1 MATTEKSY
9 TAPATYTITF
19 EYQERTDVKVTV
31 NNVLKTEGT
40 GNDYTFTDDTTI
52 AFNAGKL
59 PTSGDTVRLFRD
71 TDTSAAKA
79 TYFPGSAIRSQDLN
93 DNHDQ
98 VLFSVQEIEN
108 HSLNRYGE
116 NAIAGDID
124 VGGNRLKNL
133 KDEYTSTEDPNAA
146 DNDDAASHGWVR
158 KFFFDVKAETRTGAE
173 YDSEPSAT
181 KWPNDDLTVA
191 TTSAVT
197 KYIDDKNDALL
208 TVDVHEADGVKV
220 TDNSPGAGQIT
231 IGLHDDSVDLSK
243 IKTADIVNKTEQDA
257 DGGTIPSAYVS
268 DDTKIPTMAAIIARH
283 DNFVQNGTPSGDH
296 QIGQFWFDDTNDKTL
311 SVWNGSS
318 WIGIASGGTFT
329 NQDRLIWVDA
339 ANGNDA
345 NDGHRVIKPMATIKA
360 AVASADDGDMIFVQ
374 PGVYQEICPIDLG
387 SKKNVSIIG
396 MSMRSVFVHPTV
408 ATEENN
414 MFLVGSGSFI
424 SDLTL
429 AGLKASGTR
438 GGYTEDS
445 DSTYGLPEN
454 QAWYFAFS
462 SDDGD
467 GNAVKFFKSPYIQNV
482 TAFADSGIDNSAFDP
497 NLNANQPAFGGDTT
511 SAMTGGCMIVDGS
524 VPHADSPLRSML
536 TDAYT
541 FITLDGPGALV
552 TNGGYAQ
559 LVSTFGTF
567 CHYHAKALNGGQI
580 NMSNCVT
587 DFGRYGLIADGKGP
601 QIFTANTNALANSGQ
616 KVIEVGTSSTS
627 FRNQANPDPN
637 DHMLVEIT
645 YDDSST
651 ELIAIDSVTVTSGTS
666 KTITLASNLA
676 RNVLSGTTLKFYL
689 RSIITTGGHVFEFA
703 GSGTNYLAHP
713 DNGGQPNETNQVVDR
728 NDGKVYISS
737 TDHNGKFKIGPL
749 TVETDGNRALYKGTE
764 LAASATSD
772 TTDAS
777 NITSGTLDD
786 ARLPAATNTGTF
798 AHPSSITVSAGG
810 RVTAITQSTALEGAT
825 FEATEDGDNVLLEL
839 KEDGSVVDT
848 VKLVAGSGVTTTV
861 NDAGQFTLG
870 LSSSTA
876 NVTIGGTPPSGAAS
890 GDMWWDED
898 TGDSYI
904 YYNDGNT
911 SQWVQFAPQ
920 QTGTGN
926 GTVTQVSAGT
936 GLTGGNISTTGTI
949 ALADTAA
956 TTGSFGSATQ
966 SAIITVDQQGRITAS
981 SETDIALDASD
992 VTSGTFDLA
1001 RIPQLTD
1008 AKLPTEISVS
1018 RIPNLAASKITSG
1031 TFTTARI
1038 PNLAGDGSA
1047 TDTYLESLAAD
1058 LSPQL
1063 GANLDVAG
1071 FDITTTSNGN
1081 IDLNPNGTGEVVSK
1095 NGQGFTWGRSTFVYQ
1110 LLPPDSGSSWTLKL
1124 PTSVGSANQYLTT
1137 NGSDQLSWD
1146 TETTYDLTGADDS
1159 GDFRIRLA
1167 GSDSTNDDVTIKAGT
1182 GISLTNTAGETTIAA
1197 TSTGVPVG
1205 TIQWYAGSTAP
1216 SGWLECDGASYSATA
1231 KAALFGVIST
1241 TFGGGGGNFN
1251 VPDLRGQFIRGWDN
1265 GRGIDPGRGI
1275 SGTPQLDAMQGH
1287 AHSASSSSSTNATQN
1302 GPNQNIPSGP
1312 IVANAQRGGS
1322 TGSVSTSTT
1331 VGAPTTNGSFGTPR
1345 TADETRPTNIA
1356 LMAIIKE

>member
-1 MATTEKSY
+1 MATTEVSY

-19 EYQERTDVKVTV
+19 EYLERTDVKVTV
-31 NNVLKTEGT
+31 DNVLQTEGT
-40 GNDYTFTDDTTI
+40 SNDYTFTDATTL
-52 AFNAGKL
+52 AFNVGQEPTAGAI
-59 PTSGDTVRLFRD
+59 VRVYRD
-71 TDTSAAKA
+71 TDTLAAKA

-93 DNHDQ
+93 DNQDQ
-98 VLFSVQEIEN
+98 VLYSVQEIEN

-231 IGLHDDSVDLSK
+231 IGLHDDSVDFSK
-243 IKTADIVNKTEQDA
+243 IKNADIVNKAEQDT
-257 DGGTIPSAYVS
+257 DGGTIPSAYVA

-283 DNFVQNGTPSGDH
+283 DNYVQDVTPTAPH
-296 QIGQFWFDDTNDKTL
+296 QIGQFWFSDTNDKTL
-311 SVWNGSS
+311 AVWNGSG
-318 WIGIASGGTFT
+318 WIGIASGGTFIT
-329 NQDRLIWVDA
+329 QPKLIWVDD

-345 NDGHRVIKPMATIKA
+345 NDGHRVIKPMKTIKA
-360 AVASADDGDMIFVQ
+360 AVASASDGDMIYVQ
-374 PGVYQEICPIDLG
+374 PGVYDEALPIDLG
-387 SKKNVSIIG
+387 SKKNISIVG
-396 MSMRSVFVHPTV
+396 MSMRSVFVHPTA
-408 ATEENN
+408 ATENN
-414 MFLVGSGSFI
+414 DMFLLGSGCLVSN
-424 SDLTL
+424 LTL
-429 AGLKASGTR
+429 YGLKVSGATR
-438 GGYTEDS
+438 DANGVLTSATDS
-445 DSTYGLPEN
+445 IDPDTTHGVPN
-454 QAWYFAFS
+454 GQNWFFKFS

-467 GNAVKFFKSPYIQNV
+467 GNAIKFTKSPYIQNI
-482 TAFADSGIDNSAFDP
+482 TAFADTNANNATFDP
-497 NLNANQPAFGGDTT
+497 TQLNQPGFAGDIT
-511 SAMTGGCMIVDGS
+511 SGPTGGGLLVDGN
-524 VPHADSPLRSML
+524 VPHADSPLRSIL

-541 FITLDGPGALV
+541 LICLDGPGVLV

-567 CHYHAKALNGGQI
+567 AHYHAKTLNGGQI
-580 NMSNCVT
+580 NMSNCTT
-587 DFGRYGLIADGKGP
+587 DFGRFGLIADGKSG
-601 QIFTANTNALANSGQ
+601 QLFTANTNALANSGQ
-616 KVIEVGTSSTS
+616 KVVVVGTSSNAW
-627 FRNQANPDPN
+627 RAQANPNPA
-637 DHMLVEIT
+637 DHMLCEVT
-645 YDDSST
+645 YNDSST
-651 ELIAIDSVTVTSGTS
+651 EFIPIANVVVTSGTV

-676 RNVLSGTTLKFYL
+676 KPVLSGTTLKFYL
-689 RSIITTGGHVFEFA
+689 RSLITTGGHVFEFC
-703 GSGTNYLAHP
+703 GSGTDYLAHP
-713 DNGGQPNETNQVVDR
+713 DNGGQPVEANQVVDK
-728 NDGKVYISS
+728 NNGKVYISS
-737 TDHNGKFKIGPL
+737 TDHNGKFKVGDVF
-749 TVETDGNRALYKGTE
+749 TVDTDSQEARYNGTV
-764 LAASATSD
+764 LASSATTD

-777 NITSGTLDD
+777 NISTGTLND

-798 AHPSSITVSAGG
+798 AHPQSVTVSAGG
-810 RVTAITQSTALEGAT
+810 RVTAITAGSAT
-825 FEATEDGDNVLLEL
+825 QGVTYEAVDDGLNAKLQL
-839 KEDGSVVDT
+839 KEDGT
-848 VKLVAGSGVTTTV
+848 VIDEIKLVASSGQVIDV
-861 NDAGQFTLG
+861 DNAGQIT
-870 LSSSTA
+870 LSSPNSTTA
-876 NVTIGGTPPSGAAS
+876 NVNITATPPAS
-890 GDMWWDED
+890 PDAGEMWWDSD

-926 GTVTQVSAGT
+926 GTVTTVTAGT
-936 GLTGGNISTTGTI
+936 GLTGGVISTTGTI
-949 ALADTAA
+949 ALANTAA

-1008 AKLPTEISVS
+1008 AKLPTSISTS
-1018 RIPNLAASKITSG
+1018 RIPNLSANKITSD
-1031 TFTTARI
+1031 TFATGRI
-1038 PNLAGDGSA
+1038 PRLNGDGSA
-1047 TDTYLESLAAD
+1047 TSTYLESLAAD

-1071 FDITTTSNGN
+1071 FDITSTSNGN

-1124 PTSVGSANQYLTT
+1124 PTSVGSANQYLKT

-1167 GSDSTNDDVTIKAGT
+1167 GTNSTNDDVKIKAGS
-1182 GISLTNTAGETTIAA
+1182 GISLDNSTSGETTISA
-1197 TSTGVPVG
+1197 TADAIPAGC
-1205 TIQWYAGSTAP
+1205 IQTYAGTGAIP
-1216 SGWLECDGASYSATA
+1216 SGWLECNGQVVNNTAYPALLAAIGLQYTAHQDPSYSFNSATQ
-1231 KAALFGVIST
+1231 FVI
-1241 TFGGGGGNFN
+1241 
-1251 VPDLRGQFIRGWDN
+1251 PDLRGEFIRGLDDRST
-1265 GRGIDPGRGI
+1265 GGVDPSAPR
-1275 SGTPQLDAMQGH
+1275 TQGSSQGDLFKSH
-1287 AHSASSSSSTNATQN
+1287 YHSASRIGTNGGNNAKFGSGYGTASNTNA
-1302 GPNQNIPSGP
+1302 
-1312 IVANAQRGGS
+1312 AGG
-1322 TGSVSTSTT
+1322 
-1331 VGAPTTNGSFGTPR
+1331 A
-1345 TADETRPTNIA
+1345 ETRPRNIA
-1356 LMAIIKE
+1356 FKMIIKT